1 MGEAK
6 RRKQLD
12 PGFAKPPIRLQ
23 IFEAGSIEYETAI
36 AQAQE
41 RLGEIT
47 FQNLTGALFYL
58 FSATDNSGASFL
70 GYAHPTVN
78 NRKIY
83 VDLLLLLENKDD
95 KEQVQSWWGKVEAIA
110 AEKIAERVKADIDDA
125 EVVLVQ
131 ESDS

>member
-12 PGFAKPPIRLQ
+12 PDFGNPPIRLK
-23 IFEAGSIEYETAI
+23 IFEVGSIEYETAMT
-36 AQAQE
+36 QARE
-41 RLGEIT
+41 RLGGT
-47 FQNLTGALFYL
+47 AFQNLTGVLFYL
-58 FSATDNSGASFL
+58 FSATDNSGSSFL

-83 VDLLLLLENKDD
+83 VDLLLLLENKDS
-95 KEQVQSWWGKVEAIA
+95 KKQVQPWWRKVEAIA

-125 EVVLVQ
+125 EIVLVK
-131 ESDS
+131 EGNP